1 MPVFENMLQ
10 KAPSPKHSKAETEES
25 TLSAQHCVQDEAVL
39 KQNNKKLHVLTHS
52 KQSLKSKQPKSDK
65 ILKFS
70 NRHEH
75 VIYSDCIYI

>member
-10 KAPSPKHSKAETEES
+10 KAPSLTYSKAETEES
-25 TLSAQHCVQDEAVL
+25 TLSAQHCVQDEVVL
-39 KQNNKKLHVLTHS
+39 KQNNKKLHVLT
-52 KQSLKSKQPKSDK
+52 KQSLKSKQSKSNK